1 MIPHPTLVPVTGVIK
16 GVGTGADEE
25 LGPTG
30 DDVVGAGVGTVV
42 VVDTDEGAG
51 MDDGAGTDAGASTGA
66 VGTAAVGTGV
76 DADAG
81 YEEGTVAEF
90 AEPEGMSVWML
101 KEELIDWHF
110 QLVVLFEG
118 FGCLQPYSPFRVSSF
133 GGMCSTSS

>member
-1 MIPHPTLVPVTGVIK
+1 VTGTNVGCGIK

-42 VVDTDEGAG
+42 VVDTDEGAD

-76 DADAG
+76 DADTG
-81 YEEGTVAEF
+81 YNNNKNNNNKY
-90 AEPEGMSVWML
+90 L
-101 KEELIDWHF
+101 KRIFLSRY
-110 QLVVLFEG
+110 VV
-118 FGCLQPYSPFRVSSF
+118 FREVL
-133 GGMCSTSS
+133 

>member
-1 MIPHPTLVPVTGVIK
+1 MPHPTLVPVTGVIK

-25 LGPTG
+25 LGPTD

-42 VVDTDEGAG
+42 VVDTDKGAG

-76 DADAG
+76 DADTG

-90 AEPEGMSVWML
+90 AEPEGYVCL
-101 KEELIDWHF
+101 DA
-110 QLVVLFEG
+110 EG
-118 FGCLQPYSPFRVSSF
+118 GTDRLAFPA
-133 GGMCSTSS
+133 GGAL